1 MLCVQAAVLCDKL
14 QVHRH
19 LLPFRKILKYE
30 QNIMVQWMNLH
41 QNKIFI
47 NWTRLPLLCEKSRP
61 ILLVLEGLTAG
72 QQSDEILIDL
82 ENVKILY

>member
-1 MLCVQAAVLCDKL
+1 MTKL
-14 QVHRH
+14 QVHQH
-19 LLPFRKILKYE
+19 LSPFRKILKYE
-30 QNIMVQWMNLH
+30 QNTMVQWMNLH

-47 NWTRLPLLCEKSRP
+47 NWMQLPLLCEKSGA

-72 QQSDEILIDL
+72 RQSDEILIDL